1 MFFFV
6 VWILRRKSR
15 LLTYFGAVVI
25 VPILVAALLDTLLSI
40 VLGQVTGIGNVTLQS
55 AIVTLPS
62 IDKMGVIDFFLE
74 SYWLAVNFGAGI
86 AVMIALLAPISYAIG
101 IWFHRLYLRAKGFML
116 DEQEQIPPFWSG
128 QVARSGGLF
137 DLVAE
142 GTRSFSMTSFLRF
155 LMLSFATSI
164 LIFVAFILSGGK
176 VTTSAT
182 LLGQEFLVP
191 AFVGYLDVGQLIV
204 ATLFVYDSVGN
215 ADTYKFYVKLVLSVL
230 SLPTFISLV
239 RSPVLASQIL
249 DLLLTIPILYFR
261 NSLMASVCTLILMPQ
276 ILKSAARFVRHEGLS
291 AFVLPRIAVFLFLG
305 LPTIQI
311 VVGPR
316 LTGGI
321 PTLVYLAI
329 GNIAF
334 PTVSLAFLVLV
345 LLLRLKHGQSNLRIL
360 AWLLEACLLGGIG
373 YFLTYF
379 LPVPI
384 PLSRALLPG
393 DAWVLI
399 VPLALMGG
407 LLLRRRTAVG
417 MMLVGLSF
425 IIAQAFFVDWVLLF
439 IIPPTILIAESWE
452 NRYCSR

>member
-1 MFFFV
+1 
-6 VWILRRKSR
+6 
-15 LLTYFGAVVI
+15 
-25 VPILVAALLDTLLSI
+25 
-40 VLGQVTGIGNVTLQS
+40 
-55 AIVTLPS
+55 
-62 IDKMGVIDFFLE
+62 
-74 SYWLAVNFGAGI
+74 
-86 AVMIALLAPISYAIG
+86 
-101 IWFHRLYLRAKGFML
+101 
-116 DEQEQIPPFWSG
+116 
-128 QVARSGGLF
+128 
-137 DLVAE
+137 
-142 GTRSFSMTSFLRF
+142 
-155 LMLSFATSI
+155 
-164 LIFVAFILSGGK
+164 
-176 VTTSAT
+176 
-182 LLGQEFLVP
+182 
-191 AFVGYLDVGQLIV
+191 
-204 ATLFVYDSVGN
+204 LFVYDSVGN
-215 ADTYKFYVKLVLSVL
+215 ADTYKFYVKLVLSIL

-249 DLLLTIPILYFR
+249 DLLSTIPILYFR
-261 NSLMASVCTLILMPQ
+261 NSLMTSVCTLILMPQ

-321 PTLVYLAI
+321 PALVYLAI

-360 AWLLEACLLGGIG
+360 AWLLEACFLGGIG

-379 LPVPI
+379 SPVPI

-399 VPLALMGG
+399 VPLALTGG

-439 IIPPTILIAESWE
+439 IIPPTILIADLG
-452 NRYCSR
+452 RTDTAHDRD